1 MTEDLADVDPE
12 FSCVMLPPTHRTVLS
27 SVDHAYITYC
37 KDSFGDGVYAASIA
51 SRIRR
56 NGGMATLFPL
66 PEMIVLENFSR
77 EP

>member
-1 MTEDLADVDPE
+1 MTEDLTDVDPE
-12 FSCVMLPPTHRTVLS
+12 FSCVMLPPKHRTVLS

-37 KDSFGDGVYAASIA
+37 KDSFGDGVRATSIA

-56 NGGMATLFPL
+56 SGRMATLFPL
-66 PEMIVLENFSR
+66 PAMVVLENFSH